1 MSDPRAKI
9 EKLLTAL
16 DELDEK
22 RDSLKAE
29 IRALVSG
36 DEGIGAKMKAVRDAW
51 SLFWQDRYHTPY
63 VWQFAKDNAQIKRLL
78 KSMDVDELRE
88 RFVVYLGSSDPFF
101 VKGRHSFGM
110 FVATVNQ
117 HTPRREVVARPAG
130 CAHEPPCK
138 SDAAHT
144 SRCHYEV
151 LGEGIVSR

>member
-22 RDSLKAE
+22 RDSIKAE

-51 SLFWQDRYHTPY
+51 SGLWESVYHTAY

-138 SDAAHT
+138 SDAFHT

>member
-16 DELDEK
+16 DDLDEK
-22 RDSLKAE
+22 RDSIKAE

-51 SLFWQDRYHTPY
+51 SLLWELLYRTPY

-78 KSMDVDELRE
+78 KSMSVDEVKARTTA
-88 RFVVYLGSSDPFF
+88 YLMNSDPFF

-117 HTPRREVVARPAG
+117 HTPRREVVARPVG
-130 CAHEPPCK
+130 CEHENACV
-138 SDAAHT
+138 SDAHHT
-144 SRCHYEV
+144 RRCHDEMVAFGMV
-151 LGEGIVSR
+151 LR